1 MATKRLI
8 PKIKKQQV
16 LQILEGLELL
26 LETHNSSAELVR
38 IKDNKVTLHSEGQ
51 CADCDTNCIEQAF
64 REKIPFAEISFDNQ
78 IQ

>member
-26 LETHNSSAELVR
+26 LETHNSSVELVK
-38 IKDNKVTLHSEGQ
+38 IKGNKVILHSEGQ
-51 CADCDTNCIEQAF
+51 CAECDTNCIEQAF
-64 REKIPFAEISFDNQ
+64 REKIPSAEISFDNQ